1 MGSSKAGVARLG
13 RPTRVEGHGGGGDS
27 DPFATAGHAVAF
39 GQVRTVR
46 HHAMASVILYRRES
60 GGVTENGSV
69 KERFHTQPDTT
80 PRPLGSVTWRKFQF
94 RVAQLRAVEP

>member
-1 MGSSKAGVARLG
+1 
-13 RPTRVEGHGGGGDS
+13 
-27 DPFATAGHAVAF
+27 
-39 GQVRTVR
+39 
-46 HHAMASVILYRRES
+46 MASVILYRRES